1 MVLIILIGSFYCN
14 TLLKNLIKEY
24 KLNIKAYTNH
34 SQIYI
39 KIPRIT
45 ITGEVFY
52 QKSNYYKK
60 CKDIIKNNRV
70 EEFNENYYLMLDL
83 CKNSPYINEEW
94 YRVLMLMMSKIKNY
108 KFKILQN
115 DYFNLDTFEWDD
127 YLLCIGVECGIRN

>member
-1 MVLIILIGSFYCN
+1 
-14 TLLKNLIKEY
+14 
-24 KLNIKAYTNH
+24 
-34 SQIYI
+34 
-39 KIPRIT
+39 
-45 ITGEVFY
+45 
-52 QKSNYYKK
+52 
-60 CKDIIKNNRV
+60 
-70 EEFNENYYLMLDL
+70 MLDL